1 MLGDVAAS
9 NVFADKIG
17 RYCLKW
23 ATMQTA
29 TLSAKQTRFVSEYLV
44 DGNGAQAAIRAGY
57 SARSAKAIAAE
68 NLTKPDV
75 QKALQAHQS
84 ADAARLCLRREDVL
98 AGLLE
103 AVDQARVQSN
113 PAAMVSGLREI
124 GKMLGFYAPEV
135 KKVDLNVA
143 GQVELKRM
151 NQMSDAELL
160 AIIEAGQAA

>member
-1 MLGDVAAS
+1 
-9 NVFADKIG
+9 
-17 RYCLKW
+17 
-23 ATMQTA
+23 MQTA

-44 DGNGAQAAIRAGY
+44 DGCGAQAAIRCGVAVSGAHVWA
-57 SARSAKAIAAE
+57 SRTLRIAKVAE
-68 NLTKPDV
+68 
-75 QKALQAHQS
+75 ALQARQS

-103 AVDQARVQSN
+103 AVEQARVQSN
-113 PAAMVSGLREI
+113 PMAMVSGLREI

-160 AIIEAGQAA
+160 RIIAAGQAA